1 MAINP
6 YFNNYTYAPTQNLI
20 EDIVLESIKQYGID
34 VYYIPKKFNKLD
46 NIFGEDILQEYK
58 NVFKIEMYLENF
70 AAMGGEREIISKFG
84 LEIKDEFSL
93 IVSKKRFEYESSK
106 LPVMNSRPVQIES
119 PMMGDLIYFPFT
131 KGLFEIKYVD
141 NKHIFYQQGKI
152 YTYKVDCELYKYS
165 YEKFNT
171 GIDDVDDIEKNLVNG
186 IDVNSDGTP
195 DYSQRKIGLD
205 DSSFIQDKSS
215 SIIDFSEKDP
225 FSQGN
230 Y

>member
-6 YFNNYTYAPTQNLI
+6 YFNNYNYAPTQDLI
-20 EDIVLESIKQYGID
+20 EEIVLESIKQYGIE

-46 NIFGEDILQEYK
+46 KMFGEDILQEYK

-70 AAMGGEREIISKFG
+70 TQMAGEREIISKFG

-93 IVSKKRFEYESSK
+93 IVSKKRFEYEVAK
-106 LPVMNSRPVQIES
+106 LSVMDSRPVQIES
-119 PMMGDLIYFPFT
+119 PMMGDLIYFPLT

-152 YTYKVDCELYKYS
+152 YTYKVNCELYKYS

-171 GIDDVDDIEKNLVNG
+171 GVDDVDSIEKNLTKG
-186 IDVNSDGTP
+186 IDVDSDGVP
-195 DYSQRKIGLD
+195 DYITKNQGPD
-205 DSSFIQDKSS
+205 DNTTVQDDGND
-215 SIIDFSEKDP
+215 IIDFSEIDP
-225 FSQGN
+225 FSEGN